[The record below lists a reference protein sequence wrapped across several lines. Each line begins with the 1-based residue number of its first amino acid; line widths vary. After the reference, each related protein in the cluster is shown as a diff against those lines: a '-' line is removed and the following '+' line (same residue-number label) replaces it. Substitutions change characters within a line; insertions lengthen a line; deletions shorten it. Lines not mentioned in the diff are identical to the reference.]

1 MAWSYLKS
9 QDILGVG
16 VKGKV
21 YLGAPSS
28 HFVGVNASVY
38 RNLKYVW
45 GTWLAQWVEQTTLD
59 LGVVS
64 SSSTL
69 DIEITLKE

>member
-1 MAWSYLKS
+1 MASGKERASLGEQAWDWLVLLTVDHMAWSYLKS

-28 HFVGVNASVY
+28 HFVGVNASVD
-38 RNLKYVW
+38 RN
-45 GTWLAQWVEQTTLD
+45 
-59 LGVVS
+59 
-64 SSSTL
+64 
-69 DIEITLKE
+69 